1 MKKATITIHKKAV
14 LAAID
19 ALTFK
24 RVDGV
29 LSAESDQ
36 LKNAL
41 SSDSEEH
48 LDMHL
53 LHEHMETRDAR
64 IRKRLAFCLERDDD
78 DLTASNLLDM
88 EEPTFDYILSVPDA
102 VDRQRLKVIAKK
114 IHDYMVQGVLHDW
127 YAVQNM
133 AGSRSASEL
142 EEMEDAV
149 AAMLRPSFVQRPLQP
164 FGPRH

>member
-1 MKKATITIHKKAV
+1 MKTATINIHKQAV

-29 LSAESDQ
+29 LSAESEQ
-36 LKNAL
+36 IKNAL
-41 SSDSEEH
+41 SSDSEER
-48 LDMHL
+48 LDLHL

-64 IRKRLAFCLERDDD
+64 IRKRLAFCLEREDD
-78 DLTASNLLDM
+78 DLTVSNLQDI
-88 EEPTFDYILSVPDA
+88 EKPTYDYRLLVPEF
-102 VDRQRLKVIAKK
+102 VDRQRLKVVAKS

-133 AGSRSASEL
+133 TGSRNASEL
-142 EEMEDAV
+142 EEMEDAI

-164 FGPRH
+164 FGPQH